1 MTTGDVGMI
10 LWKIQIVKPGLF
22 NRILEDGNPNILL
35 NIDEIILY
43 SRIICQGNP
52 DKAKLSSAL
61 RANYALKHNLG

>member
-1 MTTGDVGMI
+1 MV
-10 LWKIQIVKPGLF
+10 IQ
-22 NRILEDGNPNILL
+22 NILL

-61 RANYALKHNLG
+61 RANYALMHNLGLMDEHFA